1 MNKRLL
7 LMMENHYICYLSQ
20 PNIHFPFTNDYLEKN
35 VKLRVPLKQINKIAD
50 KRSDKKIIIHFWIYE
65 KSKRVEKVWT
75 LRFSNEP
82 LLEQWLEKFEDY
94 TNRSRKGTLERN
106 NSLSSKPENNESA
119 ERLIRKLSKNDSK
132 NEPIRP

>member
-1 MNKRLL
+1 M
-7 LMMENHYICYLSQ
+7 
-20 PNIHFPFTNDYLEKN
+20 
-35 VKLRVPLKQINKIAD
+35 KLRVPLKQINKISD
-50 KRSDKKIIIHFWIYE
+50 KRSDKKIVIHFWIYE

-82 LLEQWLEKFEDY
+82 LLEQWIEKFESY

-106 NSLSSKPENNESA
+106 NSISSKPENNESA

-132 NEPIRP
+132 NDPIRP